1 LWCVDGLFLGAEKH
15 AMDFNFIFSI
25 SQNGKGSIPRG
36 EGGLVKALSGPGS
49 GG

>member
-1 LWCVDGLFLGAEKH
+1 LFLGAEKH

-25 SQNGKGSIPRG
+25 SQKGEVRLGRKGRVAKISF
-36 EGGLVKALSGPGS
+36 SDPGS